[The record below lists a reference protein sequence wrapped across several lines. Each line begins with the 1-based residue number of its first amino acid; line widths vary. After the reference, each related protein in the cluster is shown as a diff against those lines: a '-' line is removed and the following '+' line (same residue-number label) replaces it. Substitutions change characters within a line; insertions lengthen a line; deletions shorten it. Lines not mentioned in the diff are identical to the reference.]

1 MMRFLWKSQLKQERG
16 KFLPP
21 SDEKKKKK
29 REIRSR
35 STGERIALF
44 GAVFLWLLFL
54 GTAVYA
60 GMFSSYLKYTDWQ
73 VTGLSVVSE
82 DSVREAVERVLAERY
97 LGFIPRD
104 TFFMVRPVALASL
117 LGGQYPLLRTVTVER
132 TFPQS
137 LKITVEERTTLVL
150 WCSLGTCAHVLE
162 NGDTIPVTDVYEQ
175 EENRARTIF
184 LEDGSGQ
191 PIRFGTKIFEEGF
204 TARIVFLREQLR
216 ERFGIETESKLSFV
230 SRFANEVR
238 MRTTEGWEIY
248 WSASMSPEASLD
260 AFVLLYDDEIPRER
274 LKDLLY
280 VDLRTE
286 NRIFYRYREGEE
298 TEKIVE
304 SPAPPKSMEEFSKKK
319 KEKKD

>member
-1 MMRFLWKSQLKQERG
+1 MRFLWKSQLRKERG

-35 STGERIALF
+35 STGERLALF
-44 GAVFLWLLFL
+44 GAVLLWILFL
-54 GTAVYA
+54 GTVVYA
-60 GMFSSYLKYTDWQ
+60 GIFSSYLKYTDWQ
-73 VTGLSVVSE
+73 VTGLSVVNE
-82 DSVREAVERVLAERY
+82 DKVRETVEQVLAEKY

-104 TFFMVRPVALASL
+104 TFFMVQPGALARL
-117 LGGQYPLLRTVTVER
+117 LQERYPLLREVTVER
-132 TFPQS
+132 TFPHN
-137 LKITVEERTTLVL
+137 LTITVAERTTLVL
-150 WCSLGTCAHVLE
+150 WCSFDVCAHVLE
-162 NGDTIPVTDVYEQ
+162 NGDTVPVTDVYEL
-175 EENRARTIF
+175 EENRSRTIF

-191 PIRFGTKIFEEGF
+191 PIRLGEKTFEEGF
-204 TARIVFLREQLR
+204 TVQLVLLREQLR
-216 ERFGIETESKLSFV
+216 ERFGIETESRLSFV

-248 WSASMSPEASLD
+248 WSTSMSPDASLD
-260 AFVLLYDDEIPRER
+260 AFVLLYDDEIPKER

-280 VDLRTE
+280 IDLRTE

-298 TEKIVE
+298 AEKTVE
-304 SPAPPKSMEEFSKKK
+304 NPASPESTDESSKKK